1 MSSEAPNERT
11 TPPSIGALWAL
22 EATTDNVILLDR
34 EFQITYINQ
43 ATARLN
49 GIRQDSVLGRSIW
62 DVWPGNVGTDIEKN
76 YRKAMAEGVPVRF
89 LHPYFEQGRFDLW
102 LEIHAYPS
110 PEGLAIFF
118 HDLSDIKRQE
128 DQLAEDR
135 ERLARAI
142 AATDLGVWRVN
153 LPFDGQPFYLSAQ
166 VRRHFGI
173 SMDEDVAMEQFAAL
187 LHPEDRESV
196 AAAIA
201 KAIEGHVPYDVVYRT
216 IANDGKIRWVRA
228 SGNAFYRPDGTAYQF
243 DGFTLDYTERVE
255 SERAL
260 RDANSRIEATLA
272 SADVGTWL
280 LDVAKDQING
290 DANLGRLFGMDAEAA
305 RAGSAADY
313 IARVHPDDQALVT
326 EALGRS
332 LAEGTRFDVECRV
345 LANGRVR
352 WLVARGMPETDTSG
366 TVVRLPGVV
375 VEITVL
381 KATQER
387 EKLALEA
394 MRASEER
401 FRQLVELSPA
411 TVWFAEPDGGLSYI
425 SRDFYDASGLTP
437 ETALPY
443 GWAETV
449 HPEDIQ
455 RVMIQWED
463 ARLHESPYDT
473 EFRIR
478 LKTGEYLWISA
489 RALPVRNA
497 DGEVSG
503 WLGINSD
510 IQEKKEMEQ
519 TLLDRVA
526 ERTAELQRTIEE
538 AEGFN
543 YSISHDLRSPLRAI
557 ISTAQIL
564 LEEAGPELDGTH
576 RKLLERQSHNARRL
590 SDLID
595 ELLRL
600 SRFSRV
606 AVNRESVNVTTLV
619 QNLVGTLQTPCKIEI
634 EEGLE
639 AEADPQLLGTIFQNL
654 VENACKFSPT
664 GEAVQVGKRDGA
676 FFVRDHG
683 IGFEMTY
690 AAKIFQPF
698 ERLVRED
705 EFPGTGIGLAN
716 VKRLV
721 ERHGGTVWA
730 ESELGKGATFFFTLG
745 S

>member
-1 MSSEAPNERT
+1 
-11 TPPSIGALWAL
+11 
-22 EATTDNVILLDR
+22 
-34 EFQITYINQ
+34 
-43 ATARLN
+43 
-49 GIRQDSVLGRSIW
+49 
-62 DVWPGNVGTDIEKN
+62 
-76 YRKAMAEGVPVRF
+76 
-89 LHPYFEQGRFDLW
+89 
-102 LEIHAYPS
+102 
-110 PEGLAIFF
+110 
-118 HDLSDIKRQE
+118 
-128 DQLAEDR
+128 
-135 ERLARAI
+135 
-142 AATDLGVWRVN
+142 
-153 LPFDGQPFYLSAQ
+153 
-166 VRRHFGI
+166 
-173 SMDEDVAMEQFAAL
+173 
-187 LHPEDRESV
+187 
-196 AAAIA
+196 
-201 KAIEGHVPYDVVYRT
+201 
-216 IANDGKIRWVRA
+216 
-228 SGNAFYRPDGTAYQF
+228 
-243 DGFTLDYTERVE
+243 
-255 SERAL
+255 
-260 RDANSRIEATLA
+260 
-272 SADVGTWL
+272 

-290 DANLGRLFGMDAEAA
+290 DVNLGRLFGMDAEAA
-305 RAGSAADY
+305 RTGTVADY
-313 IARVHPDDQALVT
+313 LARVHPDDQGPAA
-326 EALGRS
+326 EALGKS
-332 LAEGTRFDVECRV
+332 LTDGTRFDIECRV
-345 LANGRVR
+345 ITDGRVR
-352 WLVARGMPETDTSG
+352 WLVGRGMPETDASG
-366 TVVRLPGVV
+366 AVVRLPGVV
-375 VEITVL
+375 VDITVL

-437 ETALPY
+437 ETALPH
-443 GWAETV
+443 GWAQTV
-449 HPEDIQ
+449 HPDDIQ
-455 RVMIQWED
+455 KVAAAWED
-463 ARLHESPYDT
+463 ARLREVPYDT

-478 LKTGEYLWISA
+478 LRTGKYRWISA
-489 RALPVRNA
+489 RAVPVRNEN
-497 DGEVSG
+497 GEVNG

-519 TLLDRVA
+519 TLLDKVA

-557 ISTAQIL
+557 ISTAQIV

-606 AVNRESVNVTTLV
+606 AVNREWVDVTTLV
-619 QNLVGTLQTPCKIEI
+619 QNLVGTFQTQCKIEI

-639 AEADPQLLGTIFQNL
+639 AEADPQLLITIFQNL
-654 VENACKFSPT
+654 IENACKFSPA
-664 GEAVQVGKRDGA
+664 GAAVHIGRRDGA
-676 FFVRDHG
+676 FFVRDQG

-730 ESELGKGATFFFTLG
+730 ESELGKGATFSFTLG